1 MGSVESQCR
10 LGETDLVITK
20 YGKEQTKNEQKIKQL
35 KHKTQI
41 AFLRLFLK
49 TVQFA
54 TTSELSEYPTNNN
67 KLSHDNG
74 SNIRMNQCLR
84 CDPLIQ

>member
-1 MGSVESQCR
+1 MFQDGQSR
-10 LGETDLVITK
+10 ILKLGETDLVITE

-49 TVQFA
+49 TVQFS

-67 KLSHDNG
+67 KLSHYNG
-74 SNIRMNQCLR
+74 SNIRMNKCLR
-84 CDPLIQ
+84 